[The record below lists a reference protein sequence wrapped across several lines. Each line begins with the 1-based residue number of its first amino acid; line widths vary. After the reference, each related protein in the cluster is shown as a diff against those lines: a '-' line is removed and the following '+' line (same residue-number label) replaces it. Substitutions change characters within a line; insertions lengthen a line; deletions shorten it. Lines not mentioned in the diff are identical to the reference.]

1 MRRGLKIVA
10 YVAGGLLLCTVSAN
24 ALLGIREPPR
34 FAEIDNPSFGDRVF
48 LAISGLVVGIMGV
61 SRGIW
66 ELRNVERVRAALG
79 LLKKAERYLE
89 EGSER
94 IPAKYNAVTYA
105 LRALRCVKNAV
116 GILEEIEE
124 ELESQEREL
133 KEKEKEEE
141 KSEKEWKKEKVENRG
156 SSDVRTAERG
166 DGIGDEDSDG
176 GRSRGDGTAD
186 SGRRE
191 EDRGVSDSGE
201 SEGSERARYGDRR
214 SA

>member
-1 MRRGLKIVA
+1 LKRGLKIAA

-24 ALLGIREPPR
+24 ALLGMREPPR
-34 FAEIDNPSFGDRVF
+34 FAEIDNPSLGDRVF

-116 GILEEIEE
+116 EILEEMEE
-124 ELESQEREL
+124 ELESQEREM
-133 KEKEKEEE
+133 KEKAKGKEKAEKEGEEE
-141 KSEKEWKKEKVENRG
+141 KVEKRG
-156 SSDVRTAERG
+156 SSDVRTAERR
-166 DGIGDEDSDG
+166 DGAGDEDSDD

-186 SGRRE
+186 RGRRE
-191 EDRGVSDSGE
+191 EDRGVSDGR
-201 SEGSERARYGDRR
+201 GS
-214 SA
+214 

>member
-1 MRRGLKIVA
+1 MKRGLKIAA

-24 ALLGIREPPR
+24 ALLGMREPPR
-34 FAEIDNPSFGDRVF
+34 FAEIDNPSLGDRVF

-116 GILEEIEE
+116 EILEEMEE

-133 KEKEKEEE
+133 KEKAKEKEKAEKEGEEE
-141 KSEKEWKKEKVENRG
+141 KVEKRG
-156 SSDVRTAERG
+156 SSDVRTAERR
-166 DGIGDEDSDG
+166 DGAGDENSDDR
-176 GRSRGDGTAD
+176 RSRGDGTAD
-186 SGRRE
+186 RGRRE
-191 EDRGVSDSGE
+191 EDRGVSDGGG
-201 SEGSERARYGDRR
+201 SEGSG
-214 SA
+214 

>member
-1 MRRGLKIVA
+1 MKRGLKIAA

-24 ALLGIREPPR
+24 ALFGMREPPR
-34 FAEIDNPSFGDRVF
+34 FTAIDNPSLGDRVF
-48 LAISGLVVGIMGV
+48 LAISGLAVGIMGV

-66 ELRNVERVRAALG
+66 ELKNVERVRAALG

-94 IPAKYNAVTYA
+94 IPTKYNAVTYA

-116 GILEEIEE
+116 EILEEMEE

-133 KEKEKEEE
+133 KEKVEKGEKDEE
-141 KSEKEWKKEKVENRG
+141 SENVEERG
-156 SSDVRTAERG
+156 SPDVRTAEGG
-166 DGIGDEDSDG
+166 DGPGDEDRDD

-186 SGRRE
+186 VGRRE
-191 EDRGVSDSGE
+191 EDRGVSDSGG
-201 SEGSERARYGDRR
+201 SEGSG
-214 SA
+214 

>member
-1 MRRGLKIVA
+1 MKRGLKIAA

-24 ALLGIREPPR
+24 ALLGMREPPR
-34 FAEIDNPSFGDRVF
+34 FAEIDNPSLGDRVF

-116 GILEEIEE
+116 EILEEMEE
-124 ELESQEREL
+124 ELESQEREMKEKAKG
-133 KEKEKEEE
+133 KEKEKAEKEGEEE
-141 KSEKEWKKEKVENRG
+141 KVEKRG
-156 SSDVRTAERG
+156 SSDVRTAERR
-166 DGIGDEDSDG
+166 DGAGDEDSDD

-186 SGRRE
+186 RGRRE
-191 EDRGVSDSGE
+191 EDRGVSDGR
-201 SEGSERARYGDRR
+201 GS
-214 SA
+214 